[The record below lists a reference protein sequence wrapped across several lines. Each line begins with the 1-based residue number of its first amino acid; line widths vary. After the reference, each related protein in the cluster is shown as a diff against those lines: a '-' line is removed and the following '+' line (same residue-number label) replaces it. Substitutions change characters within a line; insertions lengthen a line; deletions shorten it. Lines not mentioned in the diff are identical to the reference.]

1 MDNDAG
7 RAKCR
12 QKESRR
18 KSWSL
23 TWMKERSRGAD
34 RNLRW
39 SRVVEKCRRVGTNYS
54 WRMHPSR
61 AERQCGFESPDKR
74 RHSQLC
80 VCTHLH
86 LETLSNA
93 TAPSPLKHKTPWDGR
108 SQQTPPSTSSSSP
121 KPINSLNH
129 FQLFSPPPV
138 SEMPLFEGDGVK
150 SGSWLLRDC
159 SCVHSGGFGGQSWG
173 GFCLCLHYYS
183 HQNLDICWADALIWE
198 YLRTFPFEM
207 KMKSQN

>member
-1 MDNDAG
+1 MLCIVYGKPGKLNSYILQTGMFLVINDKRKKDKWIMMQAG
-7 RAKCR
+7 
-12 QKESRR
+12 QSVDRR
-18 KSWSL
+18 NVAEKSWSL

-61 AERQCGFESPDKR
+61 AERQCGFESPDR
-74 RHSQLC
+74 GRHSQLC

-108 SQQTPPSTSSSSP
+108 SQQTPPSTSSSLPNPSTLWTTSSSFLLHQCR
-121 KPINSLNH
+121 KCRCLR
-129 FQLFSPPPV
+129 
-138 SEMPLFEGDGVK
+138 EMV
-150 SGSWLLRDC
+150 
-159 SCVHSGGFGGQSWG
+159 
-173 GFCLCLHYYS
+173 
-183 HQNLDICWADALIWE
+183 
-198 YLRTFPFEM
+198 
-207 KMKSQN
+207 